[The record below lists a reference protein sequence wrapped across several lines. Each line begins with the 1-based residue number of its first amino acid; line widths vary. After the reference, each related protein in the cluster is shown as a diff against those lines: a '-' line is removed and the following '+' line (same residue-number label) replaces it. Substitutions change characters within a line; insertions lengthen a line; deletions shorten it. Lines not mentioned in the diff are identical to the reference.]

1 MRHLLLTTL
10 LIFGATVVSA
20 EIKAGEILGTGK
32 VINQFDQPS
41 KRNGKL
47 ILIHKVYVDY
57 QSNLYE
63 CIINKTEGNIK
74 CVVNDWSKKIFM
86 KPFVIKTNSEWGI
99 TFMDQYTKTL
109 LTIITVC
116 VVIVTLIIVGSVI
129 IHDHDDEHDG
139 DYHEYMEHIIER
151 LESIEERL
159 D

>member
-74 CVVNDWSKKIFM
+74 CVVN
-86 KPFVIKTNSEWGI
+86 E
-99 TFMDQYTKTL
+99 
-109 LTIITVC
+109 
-116 VVIVTLIIVGSVI
+116 
-129 IHDHDDEHDG
+129 
-139 DYHEYMEHIIER
+139 
-151 LESIEERL
+151 
-159 D
+159 

>member
-1 MRHLLLTTL
+1 MTKSITKSLKHTVLTIS
-10 LIFGATVVSA
+10 LIVGTTVVSA

-74 CVVNDWSKKIFM
+74 CVVNDW
-86 KPFVIKTNSEWGI
+86 
-99 TFMDQYTKTL
+99 L
-109 LTIITVC
+109 A
-116 VVIVTLIIVGSVI
+116 
-129 IHDHDDEHDG
+129 
-139 DYHEYMEHIIER
+139 
-151 LESIEERL
+151 
-159 D
+159 

>member
-1 MRHLLLTTL
+1 MDQYTKTLLTIITVCVVIVTLIIVGSVIIHDHDDEHDGDYHEYMEHIIERLESIEERLDYPMRQILLTTL

-74 CVVNDWSKKIFM
+74 CVVND
-86 KPFVIKTNSEWGI
+86 
-99 TFMDQYTKTL
+99 
-109 LTIITVC
+109 
-116 VVIVTLIIVGSVI
+116 
-129 IHDHDDEHDG
+129 
-139 DYHEYMEHIIER
+139 
-151 LESIEERL
+151 
-159 D
+159 

>member
-32 VINQFDQPS
+32 VIDQFDQPS

-47 ILIHKVYVDY
+47 ILIHKIYVDY

-74 CVVNDWSKKIFM
+74 CVVND
-86 KPFVIKTNSEWGI
+86 
-99 TFMDQYTKTL
+99 
-109 LTIITVC
+109 
-116 VVIVTLIIVGSVI
+116 
-129 IHDHDDEHDG
+129 
-139 DYHEYMEHIIER
+139 
-151 LESIEERL
+151 
-159 D
+159 